1 MKAPHMILATALIA
15 LAFNVASAADNNKNT
30 KTKTEK
36 PVAAQQAATVSSY
49 EQKIVEMQKAIE
61 QLRIDIEHIKA
72 ARNELQVKLEQ
83 SDKDIAAQ
91 TMKVEDI
98 KKKLADKQR
107 AVEAL
112 AKEKKR

>member
-1 MKAPHMILATALIA
+1 M
-15 LAFNVASAADNNKNT
+15 
-30 KTKTEK
+30 
-36 PVAAQQAATVSSY
+36 SSY

-98 KKKLADKQR
+98 KKKLAEKQR

>member
-15 LAFNVASAADNNKNT
+15 LAFNGASADNKKNT

-36 PVAAQQAATVSSY
+36 PVAEQQAATVSSY

-98 KKKLADKQR
+98 KKKLAEKQR